1 MNKIA
6 ILFARDDS
14 RYKEL
19 GGGTMYMIFTEM
31 LETIVK
37 VIQLL
42 HTHLVEHG
50 EC

>member
-19 GGGTMYMIFTEM
+19 GGGTMYMIFIVM

-37 VIQLL
+37 AIQLL
-42 HTHLVEHG
+42 HIHLAGPG